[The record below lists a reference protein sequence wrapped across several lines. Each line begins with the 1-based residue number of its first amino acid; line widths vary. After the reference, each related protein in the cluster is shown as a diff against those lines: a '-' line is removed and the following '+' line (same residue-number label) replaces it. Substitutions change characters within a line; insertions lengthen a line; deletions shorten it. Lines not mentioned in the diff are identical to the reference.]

1 MWSNMGELT
10 RQWETAMIN
19 DTDRRRTVDR
29 KTYCGHATTRELTPV
44 AAYGSLVTCII
55 GSPEL
60 GMVRIYTHREV

>member
-1 MWSNMGELT
+1 MGELT
-10 RQWETAMIN
+10 RRWETAVVN
-19 DTDRRRTVDR
+19 DTDRCRTVDR

-44 AAYGSLVTCII
+44 VAHGSLCII